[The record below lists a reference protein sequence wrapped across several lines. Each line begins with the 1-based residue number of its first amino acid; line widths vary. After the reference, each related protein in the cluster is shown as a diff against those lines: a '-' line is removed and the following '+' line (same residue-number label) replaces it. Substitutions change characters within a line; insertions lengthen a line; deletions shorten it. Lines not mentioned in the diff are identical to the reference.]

1 MSGDVIIE
9 KDETDAGTP
18 HDGRQVDNRVD
29 AAIVDMGDTTIATNA
44 EHRTSHILTRP
55 KRG

>member
-29 AAIVDMGDTTIATNA
+29 AAIADMGDTTIATNA
-44 EHRTSHILTRP
+44 EHRTPHILTRS